1 MKSSFFLLLLL
12 VSVTT
17 IAQEISCADKILAK
31 EGSWGKTSRS
41 ENAPATEMTIQRK
54 FVNAVESQLNQQY
67 KPGHVLARF
76 STWHSRVNAR
86 EPVTPFGITLYAMQ
100 YNCTDGQL
108 QLNHETSTKM
118 MVNFNHF
125 TETQLFDT
133 ITDHMLTGFNRL
145 RHGLPV
151 EIQPGIW
158 EFPDTRTPLGFGIEG
173 NSKLW
178 LITYTGRLPWSP
190 VTRREFLLRRKKNLQ
205 RQLAEETPRYKEQL
219 QQMEV
224 MKKEQEAK
232 NDPAKLQN
240 FINVTYQPTV
250 ERIEQNFLKSKAAFE
265 SVIEKIDRQLQDG
278 TELDKPAIVIMNV
291 HNHLEYD
298 FTDKVEPFAEVL
310 VRPNPAYFN
319 KALGK
324 SIPQLVTAEIIYDPK
339 DEIATRFMQDANR
352 AKDLALLRSFIGKS
366 DPGSYQAKPAA
377 TIPGS
382 NQQPAENKKSP
393 QTQAPKN
400 PSQQQAKSSINTNY
414 PSNKDKSFTLS
425 GTISAPAGVA
435 VSLKNRNG
443 AQLQLTTKIPGKHYG
458 AMPFNFQK
466 SIAEKDSFDVFF
478 QKFPPSMNA
487 AIYYG
492 KGKAEEAGKL
502 HLAVDYK
509 YDLVTRSSDDKTLSS
524 FYEIQSPAIGGMGAD
539 EGRYVA
545 FVSYT
550 KNLEGSDG
558 KFRQIFWRDRNTGI
572 TKLVSKSATGD
583 LANGDCFEPSLSAD
597 GKRLVFE
604 SKASNLVSGD
614 LNNAKDIFLWHA
626 DDHKISLVS
635 TASGGVMADA
645 ESFDASISGNGKFV
659 VFTSPAT
666 NLSKTGKGR
675 SNANIFLKDLEA
687 GTTEMISIDPVQNA
701 GGNGHKGSISFDG
714 SRIIFCS
721 ATNTLV
727 PDDRNGLWDLFLWE
741 RGRKNLKRV
750 SLTHDG
756 KERNAGSESASR
768 QVASVIS
775 GNGKWVA
782 FATTASNMVPGDSN
796 KFQDVFV
803 VNVETGEVKVASF
816 TSEDQPSDGDSPI
829 EQGERITISYDG
841 TWVAFPTKAT
851 NLGAPPSNI
860 ILHNLVTGKKTSVT
874 QEKGSYTGKPAMSYS
889 GSYILFGKSANLD
902 SRFAA
907 SGLFA
912 HFTGNG
918 PCRDCPQ
925 PPR

>member
-1 MKSSFFLLLLL
+1 MKTLFFLILLLI
-12 VSVTT
+12 SVRT

-41 ENAPATEMTIQRK
+41 ENAPAAEMIIQRK

-67 KPGHVLARF
+67 KPAHVLARF
-76 STWHSRVNAR
+76 STWHSRINAR

-108 QLNHETSTKM
+108 KLNHETSTKM
-118 MVNFNHF
+118 TVNFNHF

-145 RHGLPV
+145 SHGLPV

-158 EFPDTRTPLGFGIEG
+158 EFPDNRTALGFGIEG

-178 LITYTGRLPWSP
+178 LITYTGKLPWSH
-190 VTRREFLLRRKKNLQ
+190 VTRREFLIRRKKNLQ
-205 RQLAEETPRYKEQL
+205 RQMAEETPRYKEQL
-219 QQMEV
+219 QQMAM

-250 ERIEQNFLKSKAAFE
+250 ERIEQNYLKSKAAYE
-265 SVIEKIDRQLQDG
+265 AVIAKIERQLGGDAD
-278 TELDKPAIVIMNV
+278 LDKPAIVIRNV

-310 VRPNPAYFN
+310 VKPNPSYFN

-339 DEIATRFMQDANR
+339 DEIANRFMQDANR

-366 DPGSYQAKPAA
+366 NPGPYSAKPAGNIS
-377 TIPGS
+377 TTS
-382 NQQPAENKKSP
+382 KMPAQNKKPNPAPASKNSTQQENSP
-393 QTQAPKN
+393 A
-400 PSQQQAKSSINTNY
+400 SSNTLVNTG
-414 PSNKDKSFTLS
+414 KSFSLS
-425 GTISAPAGVA
+425 GTISAPAGTA
-435 VSLKNRNG
+435 VSLRNRNG
-443 AQLQLTTKIPGKHYG
+443 AELQLISKTPGKQYG
-458 AMPFNFQK
+458 TMSFNFPK
-466 SIAEKDSFDVFF
+466 RIAETDSFDVSF

-487 AIYYG
+487 AIYFG
-492 KGKAEEAGKL
+492 KGKAQEAGKL
-502 HLAVDYK
+502 HLALDYR

-572 TKLVSKSATGD
+572 TKLVSKSANGE

-597 GKRLVFE
+597 GKKLVFE
-604 SKASNLVSGD
+604 SKATNLVSGD
-614 LNNAKDIFLWHA
+614 VNNAKDIFIWHA

-635 TASGGVMADA
+635 TASNGVMADA
-645 ESFDASISGNGKFV
+645 ESFDAGISGNGKFV
-659 VFTSPAT
+659 VFTSSAT

-701 GGNGHKGSISFDG
+701 GGNGHKGSISYDG
-714 SRIIFCS
+714 SRIVFCS

-768 QVASVIS
+768 QVASAIS
-775 GNGKWVA
+775 GDGKWVA

-816 TSEDQPSDGDSPI
+816 TNEGKPSDGDSPI
-829 EQGERITISYDG
+829 EQGERVTISYDG

-851 NLGAPPSNI
+851 NLGAPTSNI
-860 ILHNLVTGKKTSVT
+860 ILHNLFTGKKTAVT
-874 QEKGSYTGKPAMSYS
+874 TEKGSYTGKPAISYS
-889 GSYILFGKSANLD
+889 GSYLLFGKSANLD
-902 SRFAA
+902 TRFSA